1 MEFHCWG
8 ISHKSTSLEI
18 REKFAFNKDKID
30 EILAKLK
37 TLTAFDNGIF
47 LSTCN
52 RTEFYSFCP
61 RIEIKKFDAHL
72 EHILGK
78 GLEVRKNDQ
87 YLFSDND
94 AFAHLLR
101 VMTGIDSMIVG
112 EPDIFGQVKK
122 AYENSR
128 SFGYLNSNLDSI
140 FSKSI
145 NITKEIRSATNLSKN
160 PVSIAS
166 LVENIILKEG
176 HSPVLIIGAGD
187 VGKPLLKRLIA
198 NGYEVALFNRS
209 KVEVDGIKSNPL
221 SELTKNINKF
231 KTIVVA
237 APSDSEFFGS
247 KDFKTSEDRL
257 IFDLAIPRN
266 LDGSLNN
273 LKNFKLLT
281 LDEISMMVEENI
293 KGRKDSVAQAEG
305 IIEKNSEREF
315 RRIKNKKNTDAKQK
329 KFRES
334 LAETKDEAVNKAKE
348 RILKGDNIENIIDDL
363 ANEIA
368 SKNAFQVSKILDSS
382 TRNEKN
388 KQT

>member
-8 ISHKSTSLEI
+8 ISHKSTSLEV

-72 EHILGK
+72 EHILGR

-221 SELTKNINKF
+221 SKLTKNINEF

-237 APSDSEFFGS
+237 APSDKEFFGS

-293 KGRKDSVAQAEG
+293 KGRKDSVAQAEE
-305 IIEKNSEREF
+305 IIEKNSETEF
-315 RRIKNKKNTDAKQK
+315 RKIKNKKNIDVKQK
-329 KFRES
+329 EFRES
-334 LAETKDEAVNKAKE
+334 LTETRDEAVNKAKK
-348 RILKGDNIENIIDDL
+348 RILKGDDIENIIDDL
-363 ANEIA
+363 ASEIA

-382 TRNEKN
+382 TKN
-388 KQT
+388 K